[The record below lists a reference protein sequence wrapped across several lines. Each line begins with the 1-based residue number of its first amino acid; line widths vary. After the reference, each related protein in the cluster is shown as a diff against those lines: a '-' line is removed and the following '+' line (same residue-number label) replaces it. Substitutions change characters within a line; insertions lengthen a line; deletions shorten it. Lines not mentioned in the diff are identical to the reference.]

1 MAQKHQEYFTLYASG
16 ELRGRPVHLKVAR
29 NFQEAKSLIEA
40 GFDYVTDMDGV
51 KLFRKWKQ
59 LSLLMGP
66 QDFWWGRGDL
76 NPGPRTPQARILDQ
90 ARPRPQQPGLRPSVK
105 GNIVKTLFKLKNL
118 GKAEGTIKATANR
131 LKHLA
136 RYCDLDDPES
146 SNNLFLVKI
155 KIIEVLR
162 KHLIPNAE

>member
-1 MAQKHQEYFTLYASG
+1 
-16 ELRGRPVHLKVAR
+16 
-29 NFQEAKSLIEA
+29 
-40 GFDYVTDMDGV
+40 
-51 KLFRKWKQ
+51 
-59 LSLLMGP
+59 
-66 QDFWWGRGDL
+66 
-76 NPGPRTPQARILDQ
+76 
-90 ARPRPQQPGLRPSVK
+90 VK